1 MRSAYPPNADPAFAR
16 DHPALANLGKFFR
29 ETQAHQP
36 KSWLLPAVVCGLCMN
51 PMPLQ
56 IPDYPFQAYIFDCDG
71 TLVDSMPLHYIA
83 WVEALKQH
91 NAPFE
96 FTEEVF
102 YANAGRKEQDVVK
115 LLNAQHGTNID
126 PVSVDELKMEI
137 FAKRIPEVQAVRP
150 VAEFARS
157 LEGRFPMAVASGSEE
172 STVRGC
178 LEATGLLHLF
188 PIIITPKKVQHGKPA
203 PDMFLLAAKLMG
215 IAPSECLVLED
226 GNSGIQAADA
236 AGMQSVFIPRTL
248 R

>member
-1 MRSAYPPNADPAFAR
+1 
-16 DHPALANLGKFFR
+16 
-29 ETQAHQP
+29 
-36 KSWLLPAVVCGLCMN
+36 MN